1 MIMGGAATS
10 AAEVSSGA
18 KVPAAAEV
26 SAAEAGSEGE
36 AGVAGEGSASAGDSE
51 GDEEGATAV
60 FGLAAGVVGLGVV
73 GLGVGVAAGLSLAD
87 RVLDGAAEGATTP
100 TLAVSC
106 ACAGASDSGKRVSA
120 ASKVRVEE
128 RGRKACGESCFVGWV
143 QNVKGV
149 AGCIVG

>member
-1 MIMGGAATS
+1 MGGAATS

-36 AGVAGEGSASAGDSE
+36 AGVAGEGSAPAGE

-106 ACAGASDSGKRVSA
+106 ACAGASESGKRVSA